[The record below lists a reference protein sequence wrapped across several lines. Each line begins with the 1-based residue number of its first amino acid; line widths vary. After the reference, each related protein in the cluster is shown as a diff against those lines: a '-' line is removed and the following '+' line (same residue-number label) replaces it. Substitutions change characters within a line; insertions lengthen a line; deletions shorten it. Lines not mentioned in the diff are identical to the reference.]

1 MAARN
6 GIANADERKMQI
18 TSNEFASRFNSK
30 QECYRFVAQECSIAL
45 DDFRVTSIFHLKDII
60 SGNRQTIKQDE
71 LKHIHVPQFPGIT
84 VEAMLIFAR
93 DYPEVFEV
101 FPQERLEIDTLH
113 RQYVANVIYTIAGNA
128 FSRWIDGKLKERNQK
143 LMQDKN
149 LNIKMDPEIYKIFKN
164 SESISG
170 KYNVTAQVNTFLQFQ
185 RESVLISSRRMPRE
199 EDQSSRSKMRRKQKI

>member
-6 GIANADERKMQI
+6 GIANADERNMQI

-101 FPQERLEIDTLH
+101 FPRERLEIDTLH

-170 KYNVTAQVNTFLQFQ
+170 KYNVTA
-185 RESVLISSRRMPRE
+185 
-199 EDQSSRSKMRRKQKI
+199 